1 MQKYRILIAED
12 DKDIVEVLTLY
23 LTNAGYD
30 VISAENGREALDVI
44 DTCEV
49 DIVILD
55 IMMPVMDGY
64 EAAME
69 IRKHYSMPIMF
80 LSAKNQD
87 MDKIMGLDMGA
98 DDYITKPF
106 NPLEVV
112 ARVRSNL
119 RRYREMIP
127 GTGHGTD
134 SILRCGNISLDTGN
148 MTLVKDDK
156 TIPLTL
162 MEFRILQL
170 LMKNPGR
177 IMTKKQIYQ
186 AMYGNDEFYDDNS
199 LTVHISKI
207 RSKLEESTLEPRY
220 IINVRGLGYK
230 IEK

>member
-23 LTNAGYD
+23 LTNAGYE
-30 VISAENGREALDVI
+30 VISAENGKEALDVI
-44 DTCEV
+44 DKCEV
-49 DIVILD
+49 DMVILD

-69 IRKHYSMPIMF
+69 IRKHHNMPIMF

-119 RRYREMIP
+119 RRYREMVP
-127 GTGHGTD
+127 ESGHGAD
-134 SILRCGNISLDTGN
+134 SILRCGPITLDTSN
-148 MTLVKDDK
+148 MTLVKDGK

-186 AMYGNDEFYDDNS
+186 AMYGNEDFYDDNS

-220 IINVRGLGYK
+220 IKNVRGLGYK